1 MRETKTERRPSPLP
15 LPIGRGVKS
24 KSRAILSDVSA
35 EIFRFLSMNLLR
47 LLVQKTD
54 CRGEFCNYFH

>member
-1 MRETKTERRPSPLP
+1 MRAQHSGRIPKAWGHKIKTAEP
-15 LPIGRGVKS
+15 
-24 KSRAILSDVSA
+24 ILSDVSA
-35 EIFRFLSMNLLR
+35 EICRFLSMNLLR